1 MLDPLYRGCGVL
13 AAICLVGIA
22 ALILAQIIGRLL
34 GFIIPSADDFAGYL
48 MAASTFLA
56 LAYTLRMGGHIRVT
70 MVIRYIPESVAY
82 WLELFVIILG
92 ATVSGYFAWFMIDM
106 VWQSYQYKE
115 VSQGHVP
122 TPLWIPQS
130 ILAFGLVVLSIAF
143 LEEIWRIL
151 SGQMPTYNL
160 IEHTEHND

>member
-1 MLDPLYRGCGVL
+1 MLDPLYRACGVL
-13 AAICLVGIA
+13 AAICLTGIA
-22 ALILAQIIGRLL
+22 VLILAQIVGRLF

-70 MVIRYIPESVAY
+70 MVIRYLPQSVAY
-82 WLELFVIILG
+82 WLEAIVITM
-92 ATVSGYFAWFMIDM
+92 AAFVSGYFAWFMMEM
-106 VWQSYQYKE
+106 VWQSYQFGE

-130 ILAFGLVVLSIAF
+130 ILAVGLVVLFIAF
-143 LEEIWRIL
+143 LEEIWRII
-151 SGQMPTYNL
+151 SGLPPTYN
-160 IEHTEHND
+160 TTTDQND